1 MYKIVFAGTP
11 DFAVPSLQACLES
24 SHEVCAVYTQ
34 KDRPKGRGQI
44 LTPSPIKKL
53 AESADIPVH
62 TPLNFKDPDVIATL
76 AAYKPDLIIVVA
88 YGMILPQAVLDIPVL
103 TCLNVHASL
112 LPRWRGAAPVQAA
125 IIAGDSETG
134 VSIQRMVLGLDE
146 GDVMLEKRTG
156 IEPEETAKDLMERLA
171 ELGGEALV
179 QALDQL
185 DLGTAKFIPQ
195 DPNSVT
201 MTRKIR
207 KQDGR
212 LDWSLDPSALRR
224 HVRAMNSWPGASTHL
239 PGGKALTVLA
249 LKESSSTNEP
259 PGTFLGGPGFRVA
272 CGKGSATGSNSVDL
286 LQVKPA
292 GKSAMDGAAF
302 LRGSRLTPGDLLG
315 AETTS

>member
-1 MYKIVFAGTP
+1 VAELANAHSIPLLQPNGLKEPGT
-11 DFAVPSLQACLES
+11 
-24 SHEVCAVYTQ
+24 
-34 KDRPKGRGQI
+34 
-44 LTPSPIKKL
+44 L
-53 AESADIPVH
+53 AELRA
-62 TPLNFKDPDVIATL
+62 LDPEIL
-76 AAYKPDLIIVVA
+76 VVA
-88 YGMILPQAVLDIPVL
+88 SYGEILNREALDLAPHGA
-103 TCLNVHASL
+103 LNIHGSC

>member
-1 MYKIVFAGTP
+1 VRTLFLGSPPFATAVLRQLLGSKHPVIGIVTP
-11 DFAVPSLQACLES
+11 KSKVQRRGRAQAASPVAELANAHSIPLLQPNGLKE
-24 SHEVCAVYTQ
+24 
-34 KDRPKGRGQI
+34 PG
-44 LTPSPIKKL
+44 
-53 AESADIPVH
+53 
-62 TPLNFKDPDVIATL
+62 TL
-76 AAYKPDLIIVVA
+76 AQLRALDPEILVVA
-88 YGMILPQAVLDIPVL
+88 SYGEILNQEALDLAPHGA
-103 TCLNVHASL
+103 LNIHGSC

-125 IIAGDSETG
+125 IMAGDSETG

-146 GDVMLEKRTG
+146 GDVMLEKRTS
-156 IEPEETAKDLMERLA
+156 IEPEEAAKDLMERLA

-185 DLGTAKFIPQ
+185 DLGTATFIPQ
-195 DPNSVT
+195 DPSSVT

-212 LDWSLDPSALRR
+212 FDWSLDPSTLRR

-239 PGGKALTVLA
+239 PGGRVLTVLA
-249 LKESSSTNEP
+249 LEESSPTNEP

-272 CGKGSATGSNSVDL
+272 CGKDPATGSNSVNL

-302 LRGSRLTPGDLLG
+302 LRGSKLTPGDRLG